1 MLHLSVLPK
10 NSAVAQLGLE
20 TGLLGPDSSALTIR
34 LPHLLA
40 IGVMF

>member
-20 TGLLGPDSSALTIR
+20 TGLLGTR
-34 LPHLLA
+34 TTVLL
-40 IGVMF
+40 IIDMFHS